1 MSSTPPAPYSRFR
14 EFGDL
19 VAFSGQVG
27 TQDGKLVAGGFLP
40 ELHQCLANL
49 SRLLEQAGLTPSDI
63 VQDHRLPGRH
73 RGLADAQWTLGWNSS
88 PSRVQP
94 WTAIAVSGLPFGARV
109 EVEAWAVRPAR

>member
-63 VQDHRLPGRH
+63 VKTTVF
-73 RGLADAQWTLGWNSS
+73 LADIADWPTLNG
-88 PSRVQP
+88 P
-94 WTAIAVSGLPFGARV
+94 WMEFFAEPRPARTAIAVSGLPFGARV